1 VATLAREAR
10 TEIHSDRQL
19 ALFDVLERGRSDAIV
34 PTDTSPRANCGQRC
48 LTLGEAARIMR
59 EAVKDKSYRS
69 TPVGL
74 EVAHFIRWFRNEYGA
89 TSETLRDYE
98 AILAKLAID
107 HADLELADFEPP
119 DGTTRLRD
127 FIDERWG
134 DAAPRTRKKVRAVL
148 MSFFKWAQAEFK
160 LQGNPVVPI
169 RSPRLRDVERELFSA
184 DDVVRIV
191 AAQPE
196 LRDRVALKLLFLMG
210 LRKGELA
217 AIRYRDFDLGRRRLR
232 VHGKGGKIRHTPIPT
247 EELRQDIAEV
257 SLRRDS
263 VEHLLYPQKRGPK
276 GTVIWENRRKP
287 LSGPAL
293 HRWWYRCLARAGV
306 VDEGTTHGKK
316 MHSARYTSGTE
327 FYLATGGD
335 ATTAR
340 RCRRQH
346 DREYLRPGLARRP
359 RGEAAEGLGRVGLM
373 ARRLG
378 ELLDDLETVE
388 DDLTIYAATS
398 NGWDGDSPAVV
409 AMESEDRLVP
419 PEAVGMA
426 YLLEVGLAKEAIRV
440 WSEWRNAAIPT
451 STDRLAAV
459 VYYATHDAYVPVQS
473 DE

>member
-1 VATLAREAR
+1 VGIGAEEAP
-10 TEIHSDRQL
+10 IVVDAGQQL
-19 ALFDVLERGRSDAIV
+19 ELFDEAPAAPVRARADLLVLDDR
-34 PTDTSPRANCGQRC
+34 SPRRRPNGGRAR

-69 TPVGL
+69 TPIGL

-89 TSETLRDYE
+89 TTETLRDYE

-107 HADLELADFEPP
+107 HADLELRDLEPP
-119 DGTTRLRD
+119 NGTTRLRE

-160 LQGNPVVPI
+160 LHGNPVVAI

-184 DDVVRIV
+184 EDVVRVV

-196 LRDRVALKLLFLMG
+196 LRDRVALKLLLLMG

-247 EELRQDIAEV
+247 EELRQDLAEL
-257 SLRRDS
+257 SLRRDPQ
-263 VEHLLYPQKRGPK
+263 EHLLYPQKRGPK
-276 GTVIWENRRKP
+276 RTVIWEDRRKQ

-316 MHSARYTSGTE
+316 MHGARYTSGTE
-327 FYLATGGD
+327 FYLATGDIYATQQLLGHAD
-335 ATTAR
+335 VSTTANIYV
-340 RCRRQH
+340 QGS
-346 DREYLRPGLARRP
+346 PA
-359 RGEAAEGLGRVGLM
+359 
-373 ARRLG
+373 
-378 ELLDDLETVE
+378 DLEE
-388 DDLTIYAATS
+388 KL
-398 NGWDGDSPAVV
+398 
-409 AMESEDRLVP
+409 R
-419 PEAVGMA
+419 
-426 YLLEVGLAKEAIRV
+426 KV
-440 WSEWRNAAIPT
+440 WGE
-451 STDRLAAV
+451 
-459 VYYATHDAYVPVQS
+459 
-473 DE
+473 

>member
-1 VATLAREAR
+1 LLLSALMLQPGLAQLSLKLPATKPVEA
-10 TEIHSDRQL
+10 L
-19 ALFDVLERGRSDAIV
+19 
-34 PTDTSPRANCGQRC
+34 PRAPLRPATPPAPRPRR

-89 TSETLRDYE
+89 TAETLRDYE
-98 AILAKLAID
+98 AILSKLALD

-119 DGTTRLRD
+119 VGTTRLRE

-148 MSFFKWAQAEFK
+148 MSFFKWAQAEFR

-184 DDVVRIV
+184 EDVVRIV

-196 LRDRVALKLLFLMG
+196 LSDRVALKLLFLMG

-247 EELRQDIAEV
+247 EELRQDIAEL
-257 SLRRDS
+257 SLRRDP
-263 VEHLLYPQKRGPK
+263 VEHVLYPQKRGPK

-316 MHSARYTSGTE
+316 MHGARYTSGTE
-327 FYLATGGD
+327 FYLATGDIYATQQLLGHAD
-335 ATTAR
+335 VSTTANIYV
-340 RCRRQH
+340 QGS
-346 DREYLRPGLARRP
+346 PA
-359 RGEAAEGLGRVGLM
+359 
-373 ARRLG
+373 
-378 ELLDDLETVE
+378 DLE
-388 DDLTIYAATS
+388 
-398 NGWDGDSPAVV
+398 
-409 AMESEDRLVP
+409 
-419 PEAVGMA
+419 
-426 YLLEVGLAKEAIRV
+426 AKLRKV
-440 WSEWRNAAIPT
+440 WGE
-451 STDRLAAV
+451 
-459 VYYATHDAYVPVQS
+459 
-473 DE
+473 